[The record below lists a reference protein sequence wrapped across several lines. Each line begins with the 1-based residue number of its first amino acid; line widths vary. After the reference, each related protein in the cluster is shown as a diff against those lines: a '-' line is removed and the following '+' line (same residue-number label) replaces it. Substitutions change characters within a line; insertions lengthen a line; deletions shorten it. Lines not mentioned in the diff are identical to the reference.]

1 MRILIASAAA
11 LVLTLALAGCDGSPG
26 SPGVPRLSG
35 GAAAG
40 NPQQRKAALHAAA
53 ECIRQHGITGYQD
66 PVLTADGHVYT
77 DSRSYRDAQD
87 ATIRAVEEACKSLL
101 DAAQFQPTEQAPAP
115 PALVQAGVRSRQCLR
130 EHGLVNLTDPT
141 ASTEFTPG
149 HGFGV
154 NPEEM
159 PGEKTDPVVQRAL
172 DACRTV
178 LDEEARLSSLGSL
191 GNA

>member
-11 LVLTLALAGCDGSPG
+11 LVLALALAGCDGSPA

-35 GAAAG
+35 AATAG
-40 NPQQRKAALHAAA
+40 NPQQRKAALHTAA
-53 ECIRQHGITGYQD
+53 ECIRQHGIAGYQD

-77 DSRSYRDAQD
+77 DARSYQNAED

-115 PALVQAGVRSRQCLR
+115 PALVQAGVRARQCLR
-130 EHGLVNLTDPT
+130 EHGLPNLTDPT
-141 ASTEFTPG
+141 ATSEFTPG

-159 PGEKTDPVVQRAL
+159 PGEKDNPIVQRAL
-172 DACRTV
+172 EACKAAI
-178 LDEEARLSSLGSL
+178 DEESRASSLGSL
-191 GNA
+191 GHA

>member
-1 MRILIASAAA
+1 MRIVIACAAV
-11 LVLTLALAGCDGSPG
+11 LVLALGGCSGSPA

-35 GAAAG
+35 GTAAA

-53 ECIRQHGITGYQD
+53 ECIRQHGIAGYQD

-77 DSRSYRDAQD
+77 DARSYRDAED
-87 ATIRAVEEACKSLL
+87 ATIAAVEAACKSLL

-115 PALVQAGVRSRQCLR
+115 AALVQAGVRTRQCLR

-141 ASTEFTPG
+141 ATTEFTPG

-159 PGEKTDPVVQRAL
+159 PGDKTDPVVQRAL
-172 DACRTV
+172 DACKAAI
-178 LDEEARLSSLGSL
+178 DEESRASSLGSL